1 MTIIPEVRRPTTNP
15 THSNETDFAGNLAV
29 SAGQVHY
36 YRGEDIR
43 FYWADHDQVIDI
55 VNAGTIWAY
64 SSSNVSA
71 AVAGF
76 YIDRVINSGTIAA
89 EIDTSTHQANAFA
102 LSILAAGRLVDN
114 SGTIYASTRGGQAL
128 ALDHWG
134 GATIINSGLIAAWS
148 AADGQVSSS
157 SAVGIR
163 AVNGGMLHNQADGE
177 ILAEGMNA
185 TAVSFGRGR
194 LPFEHDGPEILNDG
208 RIEAATHPGGNPS
221 VGIVAAHLGVEHMQ
235 IVNNGL
241 IRADVAIRG
250 GSATWPYSAA
260 DEVVENSATGRI
272 FGDIELNLGDD
283 RLVNA
288 GQWTGN
294 FFGGEGNDR
303 FDTRAGAWTGF
314 ADMGW
319 GNDEFLGSAGN
330 DRVVG
335 GRGADQLSGG
345 DGNDLLVGGVGN
357 DRIVGGTGNDG
368 LYGEYDDDLLIT
380 SGGDKVYG
388 GTGNDRIE
396 LGDLG
401 FALIDGE
408 GGKDRLVLP
417 GVAGTVDIMS
427 IVNSGRVLSIEEVE
441 LVAGRA
447 ATIAAGDF
455 GPLNNLLQIFGAPG
469 SDLVLTGN
477 WTFVSERDFDG
488 TLFAGYSAGNGRVLW
503 VQAGVDVTIA
513 SAVPVDRVGMQPV
526 GGGAAAPDL
535 ASDPDL
541 DPSSNL
547 LLNPSYSV
555 TSDLVIDRDEIWR
568 SNDQNAIIYSS
579 ASESTVTNYG
589 RLERAD
595 HNPNFGSRALEI
607 GSLAL
612 FANYGTVAVQVTG
625 SGAAYGI
632 NGNNSVALANFGTI
646 SASVESG
653 YARAVTA
660 GESYSHVGDDFLNMG
675 TISAFSG
682 NGDAFGA
689 YYTGSQ
695 DSTGRNGGLIEARG
709 TGLVFGLYVTG
720 VAQFENTGQVYASL
734 ASSPGASSRVVAL
747 YFESSYLNDTLFTN
761 RGAVAGPV
769 AIEVSTARSGG
780 DFHLNN
786 FAGGDIAGE
795 VRLDGGNDTIFN
807 QGRIIGTI
815 DLGSGNDRFEN
826 AGGTQQ
832 GGVIGGTGND
842 HFVVDGQSIL
852 LIERA
857 GEGDDSVTASAS
869 YYLFDNIE
877 NLILSGS
884 AGNFGVG
891 NALANTIIGN
901 AGSNLLLGG
910 GGDDVVRG
918 GGGVDSLFGES
929 GADQLFGDAGV
940 DYLVGGIGNDILDG
954 GADAD
959 ALYGEDGDDTL
970 TGGTGFHTD
979 ILVGGIGNDILR
991 GNSGLGDYDL
1001 MDGGAGNDGY
1011 YVDTPDD
1018 LTFEAAGGGT
1028 DTVYANINGA
1038 GYYLYANVE
1047 NLILEGNTPFGVGNA
1062 LANRLTG
1069 NAIGNYLLGGAGND
1083 TLNGKGGNDV
1093 LFGEGGA
1100 DTFVFERGTGG
1111 DVIGDFARGTDKIDL
1126 SAFGFA
1132 SFAAVQANF
1141 SQVGANGA
1149 INLGNGDFIVL
1160 HNVTMSQLT
1169 QGDFILSPAAA
1180 KADPFAAAEK
1190 AFDGSGGA
1198 PGAEGPVLDWLPD
1211 NWMGLYKN
1219 THDFA
1224 AL

>member
-1 MTIIPEVRRPTTNP
+1 MSIIPTINRPTTSP
-15 THSNETDFAGNLAV
+15 GFTEEVDFAGGLTVAN
-29 SAGQVHY
+29 GEIRY
-36 YRGEDIR
+36 YRGDDIR
-43 FYWADHDQVIDI
+43 FYWSNDQWVYDI
-55 VNAGTIWAY
+55 VNAGTVWAY
-64 SSSNVSA
+64 SSANVSGTI
-71 AVAGF
+71 VGF
-76 YIDRVINSGTIAA
+76 YIDRIVNSGTIGA
-89 EIDTSTHQANAFA
+89 EIDIGNAVA
-102 LSILAAGRLVDN
+102 VTVGARGSLLEN
-114 SGTIYASTRGGQAL
+114 TGTIYAASRGGQAT
-128 ALDHWG
+128 AVDHWG
-134 GATIINSGLIAAWS
+134 WPTFINSGLIAAWS
-148 AADGQVSSS
+148 SPDGEVNAS
-157 SAVGIR
+157 SAVGIK
-163 AVNGGMLHNQADGE
+163 AVNGGMLHNRAGGE
-177 ILAEGMNA
+177 ILVEGSNA
-185 TAVSFGRGR
+185 TAVNFGRGR
-194 LPFEHDGPEILNDG
+194 VPAEHDGPEILNDG
-208 RIEAATHPGGNPS
+208 RIEAASHPGGNPS
-221 VGIVAAHLGVEHMQ
+221 VGIAAAHLGVEHMQ

-250 GSATWPYSAA
+250 GSATWPYSPA

-272 FGDIELNLGDD
+272 FGDIELDLGND

-288 GQWTGN
+288 GQWTGD
-294 FFGGEGNDR
+294 FFGGEGHDH
-303 FDTRAGAWTGF
+303 FDTRAGVWTGY

-319 GNDEFLGSAGN
+319 GNDEFLGSTGN

-335 GRGADQLSGG
+335 GRGSDQLSGG

-357 DRIVGGTGNDG
+357 DRIVGGAGNDS

-388 GTGNDRIE
+388 GAGNDRIE

-417 GVAGTVDIMS
+417 GLAGTVDIMS
-427 IVNSGRVLSIEEVE
+427 IVNSGRVLSIDEVE

-488 TLFAGYSAGNGRVLW
+488 TLFAVYSAGNGRVLW
-503 VQAGVDVTIA
+503 VQAGVDVTIT
-513 SAVPVDRVGMQPV
+513 STVPADRIGIQPV
-526 GGGAAAPDL
+526 AGGAPAPDL
-535 ASDPDL
+535 ASDPDI
-541 DPSSNL
+541 DPSSNIFE
-547 LLNPSYSV
+547 NISV
-555 TSDLVIDRDEIWR
+555 TITSDMVIDRDEIW
-568 SNDQNAIIYSS
+568 SS
-579 ASESTVTNYG
+579 SRIFS
-589 RLERAD
+589 
-595 HNPNFGSRALEI
+595 FGSDLTITNHGLIRQAGLVIENLSVFINHGTVSIIDDGAGGGRGYAANAHGAL
-607 GSLAL
+607 
-612 FANYGTVAVQVTG
+612 ANYGSIVVESVGGGVVGVQVTD
-625 SGAAYGI
+625 S
-632 NGNNSVALANFGTI
+632 FT
-646 SASVESG
+646 
-653 YARAVTA
+653 RQ
-660 GESYSHVGDDFLNMG
+660 GDDFINEG
-675 TISAFSG
+675 RIVASTG
-682 NGDAFGA
+682 NGTSVGG
-689 YYTGSQ
+689 YYTGTHQ
-695 DSTGRNGGLIEARG
+695 STGRNAGLIEARG
-709 TGLVFGLYVTG
+709 SSDVMALYLSG
-720 VAQFENTGQVYASL
+720 VAEFGNSGQIYASL
-734 ASSPGASSRVVAL
+734 TSPGTGSGRALHILASHFAG
-747 YFESSYLNDTLFTN
+747 THITN
-761 RGAVAGPV
+761 SGAIAGP
-769 AIEVSTARSGG
+769 TAVFVEQAPGG
-780 DFHLNN
+780 WVVLDNS
-786 FAGGDIAGE
+786 ATGQIAGE
-795 VRLDGGNDTIFN
+795 VRLGSAGDTLTNRGSIVGSVYLGDGD
-807 QGRIIGTI
+807 
-815 DLGSGNDRFEN
+815 DRFEN
-826 AGGTQQ
+826 IGGTQQ
-832 GGVIGGTGND
+832 GGVFGGVGND
-842 HFVVDGQSIL
+842 IYVVDTQNIL
-852 LIERA
+852 LYESQ
-857 GEGDDSVTASAS
+857 GEGNDSVTASAS

-910 GGDDVVRG
+910 GGDDVIRG

-929 GADQLFGDAGV
+929 GADQLFGEAGV

-970 TGGTGFHTD
+970 IGGTGFFTD

-1001 MDGGAGNDGY
+1001 MDGGAGNDTY

-1047 NLILEGNTPFGVGNA
+1047 NLILEGNTPFGVGNE

-1083 TLNGKGGNDV
+1083 TLNGKAGNDV

-1132 SFAAVQANF
+1132 NFAAVQAGF

-1160 HNVTMSQLT
+1160 HNVTMSQLA
-1169 QGDFILSPAAA
+1169 QGDFILTASAPKIEDLAEAA
-1180 KADPFAAAEK
+1180 KIAE
-1190 AFDGSGGA
+1190 ASAVDAGGPA
-1198 PGAEGPVLDWLPD
+1198 LDWLPD
-1211 NWMGLYKN
+1211 HWMPHYR
-1219 THDFA
+1219 TDFHLGFA
-1224 AL
+1224 